1 MRNVNIGVFA
11 VLLILVLVAYAYLKG
26 RTASDNRPLWQRI
39 LFDPFSIFSSGK
51 DGKVDEEER
60 LPSIQPV
67 STTGRPAGPGIDPD
81 FVAPDNVQKGR
92 VEALTAAFNPFGI
105 DLFGTDEKA
114 VYGVLSSLSGP
125 ADFAELIRVWGKR
138 GIPPMNLVDRLR
150 SELNTTEERKRADS
164 ILFSVG
170 IKPIIET
177 AKF

>member
-11 VLLILVLVAYAYLKG
+11 VLVIVILVAYAYLRG
-26 RTASDNRPLWQRI
+26 RTSGDNRPLWQKL
-39 LFDPFSIFSSGK
+39 LFDPFSIFSSDDKGE
-51 DGKVDEEER
+51 DNGEE

-67 STTGRPAGPGIDPD
+67 SSTGQPAGPGIDPD

-105 DLFGTDEKA
+105 DLFGTDEKG
-114 VYGVLSSLSGP
+114 VYGVLSSLAGP

-150 SELNTTEERKRADS
+150 SELNTEEERKRADS